1 MSKIKKIIVGL
12 PARNEESAITKCL
25 ESVRESILYSGR
37 SNTTLVVCL
46 NGCTDK
52 TPALVE
58 TFQERYQDIRCEVI
72 QSNEGLVNAQREI
85 VKKYPADVYVF
96 SDSDSTID
104 QRSIELLLSNLEK
117 HSEVVVA
124 YAKTAPLEK
133 LDNKS
138 IFYKLGLLYDSQKML
153 RPRHYFHGRLFA
165 TRDWFLPPNEEIL
178 KRAMKNDYTRELL
191 KYSEKDILLYADDVF
206 MSSYILDRY
215 GRGAIL
221 QVEDARC
228 YSWPVGSFHDWLNT
242 YRRRNIEMEK
252 MYRWFPEYN
261 YLWPWL
267 NRRTG
272 WRNWLKASL
281 TNKIL
286 WLAFMMMRGGL
297 YLHVRAELLLIMFKW
312 FRPKGQWQVT
322 TTTKK

>member
-133 LDNKS
+133 LDNKTMDFVS
-138 IFYKLGLLYDSQKML
+138 ISY
-153 RPRHYFHGRLFA
+153 
-165 TRDWFLPPNEEIL
+165 NEIL
-178 KRAMKNDYTRELL
+178 EIINIKTKEE
-191 KYSEKDILLYADDVF
+191 KYSKCKEIY
-206 MSSYILDRY
+206 SRY
-215 GRGAIL
+215 NH
-221 QVEDARC
+221 QMEEDKTEL
-228 YSWPVGSFHDWLNT
+228 SKEEQSKLE
-242 YRRRNIEMEK
+242 NI
-252 MYRWFPEYN
+252 FFNP
-261 YLWPWL
+261 
-267 NRRTG
+267 
-272 WRNWLKASL
+272 
-281 TNKIL
+281 
-286 WLAFMMMRGGL
+286 
-297 YLHVRAELLLIMFKW
+297 
-312 FRPKGQWQVT
+312 
-322 TTTKK
+322 